1 MIFTQHYE
9 SPLGGILLAADDI
22 GLTGLWFEGQKYFA
36 RTLDAVHQEQ
46 ETAVLSEA
54 SRWLDVYFGGQE
66 PDFTP
71 PLHPAGSAFQQ
82 EVWALLRQIPYGETT
97 TYRALA
103 EAVARK
109 RGLRQMSAQA
119 VGGAVGHNPIS
130 IIVPCH
136 RVVGSDGSLT
146 GYAGGLERKVQLLRL
161 EGVDMSRLYVPFLGT
176 AL

>member
-1 MIFTQHYE
+1 MIYTQHYE

-54 SRWLDVYFGGQE
+54 GRWLDVYFGGQE

-82 EVWALLRQIPYGETT
+82 EVWALLRRIPCGQTT
-97 TYRALA
+97 TYGALA
-103 EAVARK
+103 QGSWPQSTAFPGCLRRLWA
-109 RGLRQMSAQA
+109 GL
-119 VGGAVGHNPIS
+119 
-130 IIVPCH
+130 
-136 RVVGSDGSLT
+136 SDTMRSLSSFP
-146 GYAGGLERKVQLLRL
+146 A
-161 EGVDMSRLYVPFLGT
+161 T
-176 AL
+176 ALSVQTAA

>member
-1 MIFTQHYE
+1 MIYTQHYE

-71 PLHPAGSAFQQ
+71 PLHPVGSAFQQ
-82 EVWALLRQIPYGETT
+82 EVWALLRRIPCGQTT
-97 TYRALA
+97 TYGALA
-103 EAVARK
+103 RQLAAE
-109 RGLRQMSAQA
+109 RGLSRMSA
-119 VGGAVGHNPIS
+119 
-130 IIVPCH
+130 
-136 RVVGSDGSLT
+136 
-146 GYAGGLERKVQLLRL
+146 
-161 EGVDMSRLYVPFLGT
+161 
-176 AL
+176 

>member
-9 SPLGGILLAADDI
+9 SPLGGILLAADDT

-54 SRWLDVYFGGQE
+54 RRWLDVYFGGQE

-82 EVWALLRQIPYGETT
+82 EVWALLRRIPAARPRPMVHWQGSWLQSAAFPGCL
-97 TYRALA
+97 RRLWA
-103 EAVARK
+103 E
-109 RGLRQMSAQA
+109 L
-119 VGGAVGHNPIS
+119 
-130 IIVPCH
+130 
-136 RVVGSDGSLT
+136 SDT
-146 GYAGGLERKVQLLRL
+146 
-161 EGVDMSRLYVPFLGT
+161 M
-176 AL
+176 

>member
-1 MIFTQHYE
+1 MRRRERKGRSDMTAWQSYA
-9 SPLGGILLAADDI
+9 SPVGELLLAADEE
-22 GLTGLWFEGQKYFA
+22 GLTGLWLAGEKYFPG
-36 RTLDAVHQEQ
+36 VP
-46 ETAVLSEA
+46 EA
-54 SRWLDVYFGGQE
+54 LRRRRRCWRRASGGWISILQ
-66 PDFTP
+66 
-71 PLHPAGSAFQQ
+71 AGSRTSCRRLHLAGSPFRQ
-82 EVWALLRQIPYGETT
+82 EVWVLLRQIPYGETT

-146 GYAGGLERKVQLLRL
+146 GYPGDWSARC
-161 EGVDMSRLYVPFLGT
+161 SC
-176 AL
+176 